1 MIHLNITDD
10 EKKEEFLVFKNS
22 IDIGSSPKADLIFI
36 DPEISEIC
44 AQLTI
49 KNEMLYIKSF
59 NKKFVHKDGE
69 QISVETQLKN
79 DDLVQIGKNE
89 IKIIAFNSNHP
100 SSLSSE
106 DSRNK
111 KEEIEHEYPELSEVF
126 NFIDKMNKNV

>member
-89 IKIIAFNSNHP
+89 IKIIKSSRVFVCLITTNH
-100 SSLSSE
+100 
-106 DSRNK
+106 
-111 KEEIEHEYPELSEVF
+111 
-126 NFIDKMNKNV
+126 